1 MLGELDERG
10 GSGFEEAVSF
20 NIARTDSFFLNRDF

>member
-10 GSGFEEAVSF
+10 GFGFEEVVAF
-20 NIARTDSFFLNRDF
+20 NIGRTDSFFFRP